1 MTRTPEGDEDTSE
14 FLSPAIVRG
23 IIDLRKRCED
33 ATTEVTALLE
43 AIEPQNTEIKRQV
56 HLCLRL
62 ACNNLEL
69 ALDQME
75 GAESAAVG
83 TLEPE
88 D

>member
-1 MTRTPEGDEDTSE
+1 MTKTPEDDQDTSE
-14 FLSPAIVRG
+14 FLSPAIVGG
-23 IIDLRKRCED
+23 ITDLRKRFEE
-33 ATTEVTALLE
+33 ATTELTALLE